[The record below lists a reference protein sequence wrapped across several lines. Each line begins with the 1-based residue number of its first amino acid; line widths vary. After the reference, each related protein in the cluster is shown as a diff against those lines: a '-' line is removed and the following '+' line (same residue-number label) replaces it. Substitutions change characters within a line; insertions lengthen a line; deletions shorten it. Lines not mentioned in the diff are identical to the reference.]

1 MNRIYKYLTLIA
13 AGAAMMSCVREI
25 DAPEAG
31 KRPEQPEGPA
41 VVEGVFEVTE
51 VHPTEI
57 TTDELLK
64 YAAYAESYS
73 NHPIAKSLQRAY
85 GHPIDKKQVQWIKE
99 TAGLGVSAT
108 VEGKRVHIGNRRMAK
123 KHGAEYEQVESG
135 GTVLHV
141 VVDDR
146 YAGYIVAED
155 TIKEEAYDLIEWLQ
169 KKVHALTVMLTGDRR
184 SAALHVARKLNIDYA
199 YAGLLPKDKL
209 EQLEHFQGLKEENE
223 KVVFVG
229 DGMNDAIVL
238 KKADVGVAMGALG
251 CDAAIEAADIVLL
264 EDDLSRLA
272 GVIGLSRETCR
283 VVKGNIRLAMFV
295 KIVALILAGLKLA
308 TLRTILIVDL
318 AVMFVG
324 LLNALLISKYPM
336 E

>member
-1 MNRIYKYLTLIA
+1 
-13 AGAAMMSCVREI
+13 
-25 DAPEAG
+25 
-31 KRPEQPEGPA
+31 
-41 VVEGVFEVTE
+41 
-51 VHPTEI
+51 
-57 TTDELLK
+57 
-64 YAAYAESYS
+64 
-73 NHPIAKSLQRAY
+73 
-85 GHPIDKKQVQWIKE
+85 
-99 TAGLGVSAT
+99 
-108 VEGKRVHIGNRRMAK
+108 MAK

-135 GTVLHV
+135 GTVLHA

>member
-1 MNRIYKYLTLIA
+1 M
-13 AGAAMMSCVREI
+13 
-25 DAPEAG
+25 
-31 KRPEQPEGPA
+31 
-41 VVEGVFEVTE
+41 
-51 VHPTEI
+51 
-57 TTDELLK
+57 
-64 YAAYAESYS
+64 
-73 NHPIAKSLQRAY
+73 
-85 GHPIDKKQVQWIKE
+85 
-99 TAGLGVSAT
+99 
-108 VEGKRVHIGNRRMAK
+108 
-123 KHGAEYEQVESG
+123 
-135 GTVLHV
+135 
-141 VVDDR
+141 
-146 YAGYIVAED
+146 
-155 TIKEEAYDLIEWLQ
+155 
-169 KKVHALTVMLTGDRR
+169 
-184 SAALHVARKLNIDYA
+184 NIDYA

>member
-1 MNRIYKYLTLIA
+1 
-13 AGAAMMSCVREI
+13 
-25 DAPEAG
+25 
-31 KRPEQPEGPA
+31 
-41 VVEGVFEVTE
+41 
-51 VHPTEI
+51 
-57 TTDELLK
+57 
-64 YAAYAESYS
+64 
-73 NHPIAKSLQRAY
+73 
-85 GHPIDKKQVQWIKE
+85 
-99 TAGLGVSAT
+99 
-108 VEGKRVHIGNRRMAK
+108 
-123 KHGAEYEQVESG
+123 
-135 GTVLHV
+135 
-141 VVDDR
+141 
-146 YAGYIVAED
+146 
-155 TIKEEAYDLIEWLQ
+155 
-169 KKVHALTVMLTGDRR
+169 
-184 SAALHVARKLNIDYA
+184 
-199 YAGLLPKDKL
+199 
-209 EQLEHFQGLKEENE
+209 
-223 KVVFVG
+223 
-229 DGMNDAIVL
+229 MNDAIVL